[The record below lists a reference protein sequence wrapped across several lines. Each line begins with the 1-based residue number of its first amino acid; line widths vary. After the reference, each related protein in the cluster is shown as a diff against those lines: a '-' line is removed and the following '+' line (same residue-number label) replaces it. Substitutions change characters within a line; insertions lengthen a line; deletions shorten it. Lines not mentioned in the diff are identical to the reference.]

1 MKYLILGI
9 IFLNGLV
16 TNAQSDSKPSKD
28 NTKMTKPLL
37 EQLLA
42 QNILSNSF
50 ALNQVSK
57 ENVFMKLNSKTASVG
72 FNYRHIGETIHL
84 FGTFLGEQTTIQ
96 NTTMGQQDTGQGK
109 DYEESKKL
117 LSSGLSL
124 LQNIV
129 DKNSDEWWME
139 EIDTPFF
146 GKVSRLRLFS
156 HILYHNSYHS
166 GQISLTL
173 SKGTQMP

>member
-1 MKYLILGI
+1 MKYLILVI
-9 IFLNGLV
+9 VILCGLA
-16 TNAQSDSKPSKD
+16 TNAQSDSKQTKD
-28 NTKMTKPLL
+28 NTKMTKSLL

-57 ENVFMKLNSKTASVG
+57 DNVFKKLNSKTASVG
-72 FNYRHIGETIHL
+72 FIYRHIGETIHL

-96 NTTMGQQDTGQGK
+96 NTTMGQQDDGQGK
-109 DYEESKKL
+109 DFEESKKL

-129 DKNSDEWWME
+129 DKNTDEWWME

-156 HILYHNSYHS
+156 HVLYHNSYHS
-166 GQISLTL
+166 GQISLTI
-173 SKGTQMP
+173 SRGTLMP